1 MMFKK
6 QLLIMTLFLGI
17 SWLTHA
23 QDVELKD
30 DHPEKYVVQK
40 GDTLW
45 DISAVF
51 LKSPWLWPEI
61 WYANPQVEN
70 PHLIYP
76 GDELNLVYVDGQP
89 QITVNRSHPTVKLG
103 PEVRT
108 IEHDQAVETI
118 PLEDIEPFLRELRI
132 LNKEDIDLAPYVVAA
147 EEGRNVSATDNLIY
161 VRGLKNIRQGDH
173 LAIVRPTVIY
183 REVPLN
189 YPWETSDEFK
199 IESVP
204 WKKSSPYTTDA
215 VMSRFWKNY
224 IDRTYWE
231 SVKILGY
238 EVAETGVAEV
248 TRVGT
253 GDITTMEIID
263 VKTEVKSGDLVLP
276 IDDFNF
282 DPYFMPKAGTVEDD
296 NIRVVALN
304 NALFGSG
311 RRQVVAISH
320 GYGQGINV
328 GDVYSVYSPEKV
340 IRDEVMHP
348 KNDLKTLFRPSK
360 AKVTLPMEYS
370 GHIMV
375 FKTFENISYAII
387 TEGNRQV
394 KLYDYIKLP

>member
-1 MMFKK
+1 MPIKTVK
-6 QLLIMTLFLGI
+6 YDIENLPVLNTDIGTLEFQPI
-17 SWLTHA
+17 
-23 QDVELKD
+23 
-30 DHPEKYVVQK
+30 PFN
-40 GDTLW
+40 
-45 DISAVF
+45 ISAIDRLEKEYQSIVF
-51 LKSPWLWPEI
+51 ASIRP
-61 WYANPQVEN
+61 N
-70 PHLIYP
+70 
-76 GDELNLVYVDGQP
+76 GDLMLFDTPPVY
-89 QITVNRSHPTVKLG
+89 S
-103 PEVRT
+103 
-108 IEHDQAVETI
+108 
-118 PLEDIEPFLRELRI
+118 
-132 LNKEDIDLAPYVVAA
+132 
-147 EEGRNVSATDNLIY
+147 
-161 VRGLKNIRQGDH
+161 GDK
-173 LAIVRPTVIY
+173 T
-183 REVPLN
+183 

-199 IESVP
+199 TESVP

-263 VKTEVKSGDLVLP
+263 VKTEVKTGDLVLP

-348 KNDLKTLFRPSK
+348 KNDLKTLFQPSK

-394 KLYDYIKLP
+394 KLYDYVKLP

>member
-6 QLLIMTLFLGI
+6 QHLIIALLIGFVFSI
-17 SWLTHA
+17 QA
-23 QDVELKD
+23 QEVELNPA
-30 DHPEKYVVQK
+30 HPDTYVVQK

-61 WYANPQVEN
+61 WHANPQIDN

-76 GDELNLVYVDGQP
+76 GDQLNLVYLDGRP
-89 QITVNRSHPTVKLG
+89 AITVNRSHPTVKMG
-103 PEVRT
+103 PKVRD
-108 IEHDQAVETI
+108 ISHDSAIETI
-118 PLEDIEPFLRELRI
+118 PLKDIEPFLRKLRI

-147 EEGRNVSATDNLIY
+147 EEDRNVSATSDLIY
-161 VRGLKNIRQGDH
+161 VRNLKNARQGDR

-183 REVPLN
+183 REVPTD
-189 YPWETSDEFK
+189 YPWETSKTHE
-199 IESVP
+199 IESIN
-204 WKKSSPYTTDA
+204 WSKSSDYTTTA
-215 VMSRFWKNY
+215 VMTRFWKKY

-231 SVKILGY
+231 NVKILGY
-238 EVAETGVAEV
+238 EVADTGVAEV
-248 TRVGT
+248 VRVGT
-253 GDITTMEIID
+253 DDITTLEIID
-263 VKTEVKSGDLVLP
+263 VDYEVKKGDLILP

-282 DPYFMPKAGTVEDD
+282 NPYFLPKAAEVNDD

-311 RRQVVAISH
+311 RRQVIAISN
-320 GYGQGINV
+320 GSAQGVAV
-328 GDVYSVYSPEKV
+328 GDVFSVHSPERV

-348 KNDLKTLFRPSK
+348 KEDLKTLFKPSK
-360 AKVTLPMEYS
+360 AMVTLPMELA

-387 TEGNRQV
+387 TDGNRPIKMYDYV
-394 KLYDYIKLP
+394 KLP

>member
-6 QLLIMTLFLGI
+6 QHLMVALLMGFML
-17 SWLTHA
+17 SVYA
-23 QDVELKD
+23 QDVELNAA
-30 DHPEKYVVQK
+30 HPEHYVVQK

-61 WYANPQVEN
+61 WYANPQIEN

-76 GDELNLVYVDGQP
+76 GDEINLVYIDGKP
-89 QITVNRSHPTVKLG
+89 ALTVNRSHPTVKLG
-103 PEVRT
+103 PEVRS
-108 IEHDQAVETI
+108 ISHDQAIETI
-118 PLEDIEPFLRELRI
+118 PLKDIEPFLRELRI
-132 LNKEDIDLAPYVVAA
+132 LNKEDIDLAPYVVSA
-147 EEGRNVSATDNLIY
+147 EEGRTISATGNLIY
-161 VRGLKNIRQGDH
+161 VRGLQNVRQGDH
-173 LAIVRPTVIY
+173 VAIVRPTVIY
-183 REVPLN
+183 REIPLD
-189 YPWETSDEFK
+189 YPWETSDRHK
-199 IESVP
+199 VESVE
-204 WKKSSPYTTDA
+204 WKKSSPHTTDA

-231 SVKILGY
+231 SVKVLGY
-238 EVAETGVAEV
+238 EVADTGIAEV
-248 TRVGT
+248 TRVNSGEV
-253 GDITTMEIID
+253 TTLKIID
-263 VKTEVKSGDLVLP
+263 SKTEVKSGDLVLP
-276 IDDFNF
+276 IDEFNYN
-282 DPYFMPKAGTVEDD
+282 PYFMPKAGTVDD
-296 NIRVVALN
+296 ENIRVVALN

-311 RRQVVAISH
+311 RRQIIAISN
-320 GYGQGINV
+320 GYDQGVQV
-328 GDVYSVYSPEKV
+328 GDVYSVYSPEQV

-394 KLYDYIKLP
+394 KLYDYVKLP